1 MTLFSVAL
9 SSTQNVKGMIRG
21 ASRSSTQNQRSTLY
35 RAELIRRT
43 FGTFYVAI
51 VDAEPKTWNSLF
63 KCIFKKIE

>member
-1 MTLFSVAL
+1 MASEDDATLVH
-9 SSTQNVKGMIRG
+9 KIRG

-51 VDAEPKTWNSLF
+51 VDAEPKDLEFTYLMHF
-63 KCIFKKIE
+63 